1 MNISLSAHLEA
12 FVVGAVESGRYKSSS
27 EVVRA
32 GLRLLEEHE
41 AELVAMRA
49 AVAEG
54 LAELDAGK
62 GKPFDAARIKAEG
75 RKRSLVKQR

>member
-1 MNISLSAHLEA
+1 MSISLGAHFKA
-12 FVVGAVESGRYKSSS
+12 FVARAVKSCHCKSSS

-32 GLRLLEEHE
+32 
-41 AELVAMRA
+41 

-54 LAELDAGK
+54 VAELDAGK

-75 RKRSLVKQR
+75 RKRSLVEKG